1 MAQILNTYGN
11 IPWRRA
17 WQPTPVFLTGKS
29 HGQRSLVDYI
39 VHEVTKE
46 SGYDSVTKQQVVTE
60 TEMEMEVACAVGMP

>member
-1 MAQILNTYGN
+1 M
-11 IPWRRA
+11 
-17 WQPTPVFLTGKS
+17 
-29 HGQRSLVDYI
+29 DYI